1 MFSKVLI
8 ANRGEI
14 AVRIIR
20 ACRELGIRT
29 VAVYSEADREA
40 MHTELADEAVCI
52 GPSKASESYLNKQ
65 QILSAAVLTKAEAI
79 HPGFGFLSENS
90 QFAEM
95 CEACHITFI
104 GPKSQTIDEM
114 GNKIHARQLMKKAG
128 VPVIPGSDGAI
139 VDVKQALDIANQV
152 GYPVMLKAAAGG
164 GGKGIRKVLSEA
176 ELPGAFTSAQQES
189 KSAFGNDEMYL
200 EKIIYPARHIE
211 VQILGDKYG
220 NVLHFGERDCSLQR
234 NNQKVLEESPSVVI
248 SETNREKLGKIAVKA
263 AKAVSYENAGT
274 IEFLMDLSGQFYFM
288 EMNTRIQVEHP
299 ITEMVTG
306 VDLVKKQIEVAAG
319 EKLTIKQEDIK
330 LRGHAIE
337 CRINAE
343 NPAFHFA
350 PSPGKIENLL
360 LPSGGMGL
368 RVDSAMYSGYAI
380 PPFYD
385 SMIAKIIVHGQTR
398 FEALMKMQR
407 ALGELVTDGVTTNA
421 EFQMDLISHPNVI
434 AGDYDTSFLQETF
447 LPAWQESLN

>member
-65 QILSAAVLTKAEAI
+65 QILSAAILTKAEAI

-95 CEACHITFI
+95 CEACHITLI

-139 VDVKQALDIANQV
+139 VDVKEALEIANQV

-176 ELPGAFTSAQQES
+176 ELPGAFASAQQEA
-189 KSAFGNDEMYL
+189 KAAFGNDEMYL

-211 VQILGDKYG
+211 VQVLGDKYG

-274 IEFLMDLSGQFYFM
+274 IEFLMDLAGQFYFM

-343 NPAFHFA
+343 NPAFHFTPA
-350 PSPGKIENLL
+350 PGKIENLL

-421 EFQMDLISHPNVI
+421 EFQMDLISHPNII